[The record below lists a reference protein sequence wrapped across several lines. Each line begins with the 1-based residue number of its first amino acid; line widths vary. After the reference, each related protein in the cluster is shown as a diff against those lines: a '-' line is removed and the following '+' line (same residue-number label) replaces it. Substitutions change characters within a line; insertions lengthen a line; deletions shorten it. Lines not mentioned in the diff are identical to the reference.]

1 MHATSTA
8 RAATPYDAR
17 AAISVD
23 RLTKR
28 YANGTLANDGIS
40 LTVAAGTATGV
51 LGPNGAGKT
60 TLVRQ
65 ITGELEPTSG
75 AIHVLGIDVVRRHA
89 AARALM
95 GVVPQE
101 AQPYDHLRPAEHLAA
116 FARLR
121 RMSRRAARDRAN
133 ELVELLG
140 LAPHAR
146 TVARQLSGGLKRKL
160 LVGVALVGDPAVIV
174 LDEPTTGLD
183 PHARREVWTLLKALR
198 AGGRTMIITTHY
210 MEEAEAL
217 CDSIAL
223 VNRGRIIAR
232 GTPAEV
238 KTLGGSAVWQV
249 DAAPP
254 ARALERLE
262 QHPEV
267 ASAALFGRSLQF
279 SLTGG
284 EPGPVAT
291 SLRAAGLECSEP
303 RPVRPTI
310 EHAFLELFRQDEARA
325 EAAP

>member
-232 GTPAEV
+232 GTLDDLRSRCHEPYRATYEDGAGEASV
-238 KTLGGSAVWQV
+238 GGATPDAVLVELARRGVTAFSLGKA
-249 DAAPP
+249 
-254 ARALERLE
+254 RLE
-262 QHPEV
+262 DVYLELTDAE
-267 ASAALFGRSLQF
+267 ASA
-279 SLTGG
+279 
-284 EPGPVAT
+284 
-291 SLRAAGLECSEP
+291 
-303 RPVRPTI
+303 
-310 EHAFLELFRQDEARA
+310 
-325 EAAP
+325 